1 MTAIISIVKNEL
13 YSKTNIVTICIVDAV
28 ASQSLFEMYSIM
40 ERYYKII
47 PIVLKS
53 LGLWPY
59 QQSYFTQV
67 HQILYASILLSF
79 ILVQLLVFIKRQCNT
94 ELFFMVLSFV
104 CPNIF
109 ATIKYFTFITK
120 ANSLKQLLEQIQN
133 DCNLLK
139 DKLEI
144 NILEK
149 YNRNARLVILS
160 LLGFCYTILFI
171 FSTLQYLPFILHKML
186 PFNKSRSLQ
195 LVTSTEYLII
205 PDKYIYVR
213 MLHEFLAFYVG
224 LITICAT
231 GLTALIYCVHMCV
244 LLEIASY
251 RIKNVIQM
259 NTLVIPSPKRE
270 QVVHQRI
277 VNAII
282 IHQRAIEY
290 HKLFMF
296 VLLIPFG
303 ILCIVGMGS
312 IVFALFLF
320 TQQVASNNM
329 GMASV
334 AFGLLQFFIIYLII
348 GCYCGQRIIDNGINF
363 FEDTYNGLWYVAPLS
378 TQKLLLFVM
387 QRGRAYF
394 SLTFY
399 GVIAASFDGLVTL
412 LKLAISYFMVLNS
425 VQK

>member
-1 MTAIISIVKNEL
+1 
-13 YSKTNIVTICIVDAV
+13 
-28 ASQSLFEMYSIM
+28 MYSIM

-67 HQILYASILLSF
+67 HQILFASILLTF

-94 ELFFMVLSFV
+94 ELVFTVLSFV
-104 CPNIF
+104 CPNLA

-144 NILEK
+144 HILEK
-149 YNRNARLVILS
+149 YNRNARLAVLS
-160 LLGFCYTILFI
+160 LLGFSYAILFI
-171 FSTLQYLPFILHKML
+171 FSTLQYLPFIFHKMS

-259 NTLVIPSPKRE
+259 NTLVIPSPRRE
-270 QVVHQRI
+270 HIVHQRI

-290 HKLFMF
+290 HKFFMIAF
-296 VLLIPFG
+296 LVPFG
-303 ILCIVGMGS
+303 MVCIVGTS
-312 IVFALFLF
+312 SLILALFLF

-334 AFGLLQFFIIYLII
+334 AFGLLQVLLIYMLVS
-348 GCYCGQRIIDNGINF
+348 CYYGQKIIDNGIYF
-363 FEDTYNGLWYVAPLS
+363 FEETYNGLWYTAPLS

-387 QRGRAYF
+387 RRAKTYF

-399 GVIAASFDGLVTL
+399 GVIAASFDGLTTL
-412 LKLAISYFMVLNS
+412 LKLAMSYFMVLNS

>member
-1 MTAIISIVKNEL
+1 
-13 YSKTNIVTICIVDAV
+13 
-28 ASQSLFEMYSIM
+28 MYSIM

-67 HQILYASILLSF
+67 HQILFASILLTF

-94 ELFFMVLSFV
+94 ELVFTVLSFV
-104 CPNIF
+104 CPNLA

-144 NILEK
+144 HILEK
-149 YNRNARLVILS
+149 YNRNARLAVLS
-160 LLGFCYTILFI
+160 L
-171 FSTLQYLPFILHKML
+171 
-186 PFNKSRSLQ
+186 
-195 LVTSTEYLII
+195 
-205 PDKYIYVR
+205 
-213 MLHEFLAFYVG
+213 LAFYVG

-259 NTLVIPSPKRE
+259 NTLVIPSPRRE
-270 QVVHQRI
+270 HIVHQRI

-290 HKLFMF
+290 HKFFMIAF
-296 VLLIPFG
+296 LVPFG
-303 ILCIVGMGS
+303 MVCIVGTS
-312 IVFALFLF
+312 SLILALFLF

-334 AFGLLQFFIIYLII
+334 AFGLLQVLLIYMLVS
-348 GCYCGQRIIDNGINF
+348 CYYGQKIIDNGIYF
-363 FEDTYNGLWYVAPLS
+363 FEETYNGLWYTAPLS

-387 QRGRAYF
+387 RRAKTYF

-399 GVIAASFDGLVTL
+399 GVIAASFDGLTTL
-412 LKLAISYFMVLNS
+412 LKLAMSYFMVLNS

>member
-1 MTAIISIVKNEL
+1 
-13 YSKTNIVTICIVDAV
+13 
-28 ASQSLFEMYSIM
+28 MYSIM

-67 HQILYASILLSF
+67 HQILFASILLTF
-79 ILVQLLVFIKRQCNT
+79 ILVQLLVFIKGQCNM
-94 ELFFMVLSFV
+94 ELVFMVLSFV
-104 CPNIF
+104 CPNLF
-109 ATIKYFTFITK
+109 ATIKYFIFIIK

-144 NILEK
+144 DIVEK
-149 YNRNARLVILS
+149 YNRNAGHFILS
-160 LLGFCYTILFI
+160 LLGLSYTVLFI

-186 PFNKSRSLQ
+186 PFNKSRSFQ

-213 MLHEFLAFYVG
+213 ILHEFLTFYVG
-224 LITICAT
+224 LTTISAT
-231 GLTALIYCVHMCV
+231 GLTLLIYCVHICV

-259 NTLVIPSPKRE
+259 NTLVIPSPRRE
-270 QVVHQRI
+270 QIVHQRI

-282 IHQRAIEY
+282 MHQRAIEY
-290 HKLFMF
+290 HKLFMI
-296 VLLIPFG
+296 VIVIPFG
-303 ILCIVGMGS
+303 IVCIVMMGS
-312 IVFALFLF
+312 IILALFLF

-329 GMASV
+329 AMASV
-334 AFGLLQFFIIYLII
+334 AYGLLQVLSIYLVMT
-348 GCYCGQRIIDNGINF
+348 CYCGQKVIDNGINF
-363 FEDTYNGLWYVAPLS
+363 FEEAYNGLWYAAPLS

-387 QRGRAYF
+387 QKARTYF
-394 SLTFY
+394 SLTFH

-412 LKLAISYFMVLNS
+412 LKLAVSYFMVLNS